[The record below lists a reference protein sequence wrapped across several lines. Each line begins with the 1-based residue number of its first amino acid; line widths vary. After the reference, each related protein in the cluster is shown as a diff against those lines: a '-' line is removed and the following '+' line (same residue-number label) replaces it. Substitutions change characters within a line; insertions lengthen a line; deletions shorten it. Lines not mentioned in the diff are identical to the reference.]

1 MVGSRTVRD
10 WLCDTDEVTDTRH
23 RGPRPGG
30 PFAPTAAVT
39 AVATGWRRVRG
50 AGLSIDG
57 ITVASRPVASTRGAG
72 LRGWTAG
79 AGAWGGSL
87 RFGEEVR

>member
-10 WLCDTDEVTDTRH
+10 WLCDTDKVTDTRH

-50 AGLSIDG
+50 AGSPIDG
-57 ITVASRPVASTRGAG
+57 ITAASRPAASIGGASFG
-72 LRGWTAG
+72 GWTAG
-79 AGAWGGSL
+79 AGAWGGLL